1 MYLTTTIS
9 VSVHRT
15 IDVAPTTSSFVG
27 WLENTD
33 GQRYR
38 GEVPGV
44 QQTLSSSALL
54 TERMAVSQL
63 LYGDGEANQSICQCY
78 LDVYGLLLDMMV
90 TNRH

>member
-1 MYLTTTIS
+1 MYLTPTIS

-27 WLENTD
+27 SLENTD
-33 GQRYR
+33 GQRYK

-54 TERMAVSQL
+54 TERMAVSH
-63 LYGDGEANQSICQCY
+63 CY
-78 LDVYGLLLDMMV
+78 MEMGKPTRYLPMLP
-90 TNRH
+90 